1 MKIRGF
7 VRLLGVGF
15 LKNEENLNLT
25 VSCETPAFKKR
36 GMFQL
41 FHAVKNA
48 TEEKYSDPVPM
59 ANGKKSV
66 FTLST
71 NIVVPTFAAFT
82 PSRWKPRIR
91 LSF

>member
-59 ANGKKSV
+59 ANGKKICLHAKHKHAQ
-66 FTLST
+66 T
-71 NIVVPTFAAFT
+71 IVVY
-82 PSRWKPRIR
+82 
-91 LSF
+91 